1 MSDFQNQIAIV
12 TGAASGIGF
21 SCVKQLTE
29 QGATVFGFDLTP
41 GELASIATFVECDIT
56 SQSSVDAAFE
66 KVSSQVDRVDI
77 LINNAGVG
85 AIGTVEDA
93 TDEDWQRVFN
103 VCVFGTARMTKKFL
117 PLIRK
122 SQNKSIV
129 NTGSVAAPVG
139 IPKRAVYSSA
149 KGAIQTLTLS
159 MAADFVKEKIRVNSV
174 NPGTADTPWVQRL
187 LAQADDPQKER
198 AALEARQPIGRL
210 VSADEVAHAILYLA
224 NPKSASTTG
233 TILSVDGGLGNL
245 YLPK

>member
-1 MSDFQNQIAIV
+1 MADFQNQIAIV

-29 QGATVFGFDLTP
+29 QGAKVFGFDLTP
-41 GELASIATFVECDIT
+41 GDLDSIASFVECDIT
-56 SQSSVDAAFE
+56 SQASVDAAFD
-66 KVSSQVDRVDI
+66 KVSGQVDRIDI

-93 TDEDWQRVFN
+93 TDDDWQRVFN
-103 VCVFGTARMTKKFL
+103 VCVFGTARVTKKFL

-122 SQNKSIV
+122 SQNKAIV

-149 KGAIQTLTLS
+149 KGAIQTLTLA

-210 VSADEVAHAILYLA
+210 VSPDEVAHAILYLA

-233 TILSVDGGLGNL
+233 TLLSVDGGLGNL

>member
-1 MSDFQNQIAIV
+1 VAEFKDQIAIV

-29 QGATVFGFDLTP
+29 QGAKVFGFDLTA
-41 GELASIATFVECDIT
+41 GELGPIATFVECDIT
-56 SQSSVDAAFE
+56 SQESVDAAF
-66 KVSSQVDRVDI
+66 KTVSNQVDRIDI

-85 AIGTVEDA
+85 AIGTIEDA

-103 VCVFGTARMTKKFL
+103 VCVFGTARVSKKFL
-117 PLIRK
+117 PLIRM
-122 SQNKSIV
+122 SNNKAIV

-139 IPKRAVYSSA
+139 IPKRAVYSAA
-149 KGAIQTLTLS
+149 KGAIQTLTLA
-159 MAADFVKEKIRVNSV
+159 MAADFVKEGIRVNSV

-187 LAQADDPQKER
+187 LSQAQDPAKER
-198 AALEARQPIGRL
+198 IALEARQPIGRL
-210 VSADEVAHAILYLA
+210 VSPDEVAHAILYLA

-233 TILSVDGGLGNL
+233 TLLSVDGGLGNL

>member
-1 MSDFQNQIAIV
+1 MKSLFII
-12 TGAASGIGF
+12 TGASKGIGKAL
-21 SCVKQLTE
+21 VDQLS
-29 QGATVFGFDLTP
+29 QNSSNKIIGISRSAVGSKKSNIQHLILDFGDFDTLI
-41 GELASIATFVECDIT
+41 SH
-56 SQSSVDAAFE
+56 FE
-66 KVSSQVDRVDI
+66 KIFLTGDFARII

-85 AIGTVEDA
+85 YIGTIEDA
-93 TDEDWQRVFN
+93 TDDDWLRVFN
-103 VCVFGTARMTKKFL
+103 VCVFGTARITKKFL

-122 SQNKSIV
+122 SQNKAIV

-139 IPKRAVYSSA
+139 IPKRAVYSAA
-149 KGAIQTLTLS
+149 KGAIQTLTLA
-159 MAADFVKEKIRVNSV
+159 MAADYVKEGIRVNSV

-187 LAQADDPQKER
+187 LSQAQDPVKER

-233 TILSVDGGLGNL
+233 AILSVDGGLGNL

>member
-12 TGAASGIGF
+12 TGAASGIGS

-29 QGATVFGFDLTP
+29 QGAQVFGFDLTP
-41 GELASIATFVECDIT
+41 GDLDSIATFIECDIT
-56 SQSSVDAAFE
+56 SQASVDAAFE
-66 KVSSQVDRVDI
+66 KVSSQVDRIDI

-103 VCVFGTARMTKKFL
+103 VCVFGTARVTKKFL

-122 SQNKSIV
+122 SQNKAII

-149 KGAIQTLTLS
+149 KGAIQTLTLA

-210 VSADEVAHAILYLA
+210 VSPDEVAHAILYLA
-224 NPKSASTTG
+224 NLKSASTTG
-233 TILSVDGGLGNL
+233 TLLSVDGGLGNL

>member
-29 QGATVFGFDLTP
+29 QGAQVFGFDLTP
-41 GELASIATFVECDIT
+41 GDLDSIATFIECDIT
-56 SQSSVDAAFE
+56 SQASVDAAFE
-66 KVSSQVDRVDI
+66 KVSSQVDRIDI

-103 VCVFGTARMTKKFL
+103 VCVFGTARVTKKFL

-122 SQNKSIV
+122 SQNKAII

-149 KGAIQTLTLS
+149 KGAIQTLTLA

-210 VSADEVAHAILYLA
+210 VSPDEVAHAILYLA
-224 NPKSASTTG
+224 NLKSASTTG
-233 TILSVDGGLGNL
+233 TLLSVD
-245 YLPK
+245 